1 MAYYT
6 GQEIESDLIA
16 TVKQLNRLYNGGP
29 YTYDFYL
36 DPRSNLA
43 EIFIENEGVE
53 PADPE
58 DLKDVMRA
66 NIGYIL
72 DIYDTELRMGEYS
85 FQIIVQY
92 NKLK

>member
-6 GQEIESDLIA
+6 GQEIEEDLKA
-16 TVKQLNRLYNGGP
+16 TVKELDRMYSGGP

-43 EIFIENEGVE
+43 EIYIENQGIE

-58 DLKDVMRA
+58 DLKDVMYD
-66 NIGYIL
+66 NIGSIL
-72 DIYDTELRMGEYS
+72 DIWDTELGMGEYS

-92 NKLK
+92 NQL

>member
-6 GQEIESDLIA
+6 GQEIEEDLKA
-16 TVKQLNRLYNGGP
+16 TVKALDRMYKGGP

-43 EIFIENEGVE
+43 ELFIENQGIET
-53 PADPE
+53 ADPE
-58 DLKDVMRA
+58 DLKDVMRD
-66 NIGYIL
+66 NIGDIL
-72 DIYDTELRMGEYS
+72 DIYDLESWMGEYS

-92 NKLK
+92 NKL